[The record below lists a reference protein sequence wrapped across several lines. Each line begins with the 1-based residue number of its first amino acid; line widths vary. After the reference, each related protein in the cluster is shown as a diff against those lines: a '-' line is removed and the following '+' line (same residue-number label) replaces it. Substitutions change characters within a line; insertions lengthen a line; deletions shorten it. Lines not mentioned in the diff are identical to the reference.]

1 MLKANAQM
9 SVAPQLPAVL
19 RELAANG
26 TIAITHVP
34 WKIRDDD
41 TFTKPLRTEISHF
54 HRNLDRRRGGS
65 GIGFGWNGR
74 VSLR

>member
-9 SVAPQLPAVL
+9 SVAQQLPAVL

-26 TIAITHVP
+26 TNAITHVP
-34 WKIRDDD
+34 WKFQDDI
-41 TFTKPLRTEISHF
+41 FTKPLRTEISHF